1 MLIDVR
7 TQEEFNEGHAQDVTH
22 LPLDQ
27 ILENNLGPIEE
38 LPKDTELHLHCRSGG
53 RSGQAVDHLKSLG
66 YTNVHNAG
74 GLDEVLAEQA
84 QGKHY

>member
-27 ILENNLGPIEE
+27 ILENNLGPIGE

-66 YTNVHNAG
+66 YTNVQNAG
-74 GLDEVLAEQA
+74 GLEDVLAAQA
-84 QGKHY
+84 QGTQY